1 MSEQVTNSYFE
12 LLQVHRSIIWKG
24 VCCWE
29 KNSPFSA
36 SAEALMSSKTT
47 ESIWNVWCQWG
58 SFLGEAEETL
68 LRSVYTSACPIPTAV
83 FWNFEQIISRMSL
96 KIKFVLIFFAC
107 WRHPLLWRENCR
119 NSAFPVFNIRVQLP
133 FLRWNYSQGTFA
145 TVLYEE
151 KDILFFPALRT
162 WKKKV
167 CWIKNGEG
175 KKIRIGCLKKKIQV
189 GSTDL
194 TRNGN

>member
-1 MSEQVTNSYFE
+1 MK
-12 LLQVHRSIIWKG
+12 RS
-24 VCCWE
+24 
-29 KNSPFSA
+29 
-36 SAEALMSSKTT
+36 L
-47 ESIWNVWCQWG
+47 
-58 SFLGEAEETL
+58 L
-68 LRSVYTSACPIPTAV
+68 LREKLSLFSLCRGLDELQDDRVDLERLVSVGFIFRWSRRNSFEISLHECLPNSHCCLLE
-83 FWNFEQIISRMSL
+83 FWTDNIKDEFKD
-96 KIKFVLIFFAC
+96 KICLNFFAC